1 MTRSHPEPRALG
13 GGEARRGSV
22 RCSSRAGVGTEEA
35 AASER
40 ASQGSTHVVGG
51 ERVLQLGFVAGGVP
65 EESQAAADAES
76 PRAGAKRER
85 DLCDIPA
92 SLLLPLLAAKRRSG
106 WDSSSGMSHVRL
118 PPAHG
123 GRERERAEADR
134 IWEARAPETCQI
146 RSVAA
151 IPRTAATGS
160 GVSQLP
166 WPPPRL
172 SSPPPRRFARLSSS
186 AAITLQGERHARQV
200 RGSPDGC
207 EKERE

>member
-1 MTRSHPEPRALG
+1 MGGLGGRPACRGRPHSGSQRGWPARLQGRPRSTTNNTLPDACSMPIRRGSMTRSHPEPRALG

-22 RCSSRAGVGTEEA
+22 RCSGR
-35 AASER
+35 
-40 ASQGSTHVVGG
+40 
-51 ERVLQLGFVAGGVP
+51 
-65 EESQAAADAES
+65 ADATSATS
-76 PRAGAKRER
+76 PPRCCRRCWQLSAGPDGIHHLAC
-85 DLCDIPA
+85 LMCA
-92 SLLLPLLAAKRRSG
+92 SLLH
-106 WDSSSGMSHVRL
+106 M
-118 PPAHG
+118 G
-123 GRERERAEADR
+123 GERERAEADR

-151 IPRTAATGS
+151 IPRTAVTGA

-186 AAITLQGERHARQV
+186 AAITLKGERHARQV

>member
-1 MTRSHPEPRALG
+1 MRSISTDCNSSWYLWPEPLACFLVVDLPMSSAENG
-13 GGEARRGSV
+13 Y
-22 RCSSRAGVGTEEA
+22 CSSDSLR
-35 AASER
+35 
-40 ASQGSTHVVGG
+40 
-51 ERVLQLGFVAGGVP
+51 
-65 EESQAAADAES
+65 AES
-76 PRAGAKRER
+76 PRSRRRRRTRSRLAPGPSVSATSATSPPRCRRRCWQLSAGPDGIHHLAC
-85 DLCDIPA
+85 LMCA
-92 SLLLPLLAAKRRSG
+92 SLLHMG
-106 WDSSSGMSHVRL
+106 
-118 PPAHG
+118 
-123 GRERERAEADR
+123 RERAEANR

-207 EKERE
+207 EKERK

>member
-1 MTRSHPEPRALG
+1 MDSDGRPRRETRVSWSPSLGISTRLACTPPREASQHHEQHPPGCLLNAHQTRIHDEEPSGA
-13 GGEARRGSV
+13 
-22 RCSSRAGVGTEEA
+22 AGVGGRRGEA
-35 AASER
+35 GLR
-40 ASQGSTHVVGG
+40 ALLRPGG
-51 ERVLQLGFVAGGVP
+51 
-65 EESQAAADAES
+65 
-76 PRAGAKRER
+76 R
-85 DLCDIPA
+85 DLCDIPT
-92 SLLLPLLAAKRRSG
+92 SLLSPLLAAKRRSG
-106 WDSSSGMSHVRL
+106 RDSSSGMSHVRL

-123 GRERERAEADR
+123 GRERAEADR

-200 RGSPDGC
+200 RGSPDGY
-207 EKERE
+207 EKERK

>member
-1 MTRSHPEPRALG
+1 VSWSPSLGISTRLACTPPREASQHHEQHPPGCLLNAHQTRIHDEEPSGAAGVG

-22 RCSSRAGVGTEEA
+22 RCSGRAGVGTEEA

-92 SLLLPLLAAKRRSG
+92 SLSSPLLAAKRRS
-106 WDSSSGMSHVRL
+106 
-118 PPAHG
+118 
-123 GRERERAEADR
+123 
-134 IWEARAPETCQI
+134 
-146 RSVAA
+146 
-151 IPRTAATGS
+151 
-160 GVSQLP
+160 
-166 WPPPRL
+166 
-172 SSPPPRRFARLSSS
+172 
-186 AAITLQGERHARQV
+186 
-200 RGSPDGC
+200 
-207 EKERE
+207 

>member
-1 MTRSHPEPRALG
+1 MG
-13 GGEARRGSV
+13 FIIW
-22 RCSSRAGVGTEEA
+22 
-35 AASER
+35 
-40 ASQGSTHVVGG
+40 HVSC
-51 ERVLQLGFVAGGVP
+51 A
-65 EESQAAADAES
+65 
-76 PRAGAKRER
+76 
-85 DLCDIPA
+85 
-92 SLLLPLLAAKRRSG
+92 
-106 WDSSSGMSHVRL
+106 
-118 PPAHG
+118 PPSCTWG
-123 GRERERAEADR
+123 ERERAEADR

-200 RGSPDGC
+200 RGSPMAARRSASDRTTARARSFPVARVTTAADLREHLG
-207 EKERE
+207 KEAGGIRRRGGVELQLGFRVPCIYLVQP